1 MGKALER
8 ADCGQV
14 SVDVLSERDE
24 SKNGCVYSILLRQ
37 RDSSGTTSRAV
48 FQVTVLPNQKLWRF
62 GTLQLSRSS
71 ATVREVSWCPNWLPC
86 CWHSTASTVQSR
98 RGPLLQSH
106 GRNKLMQIHVDPLSP
121 EAHTLKL

>member
-71 ATVREVSWCPNWLPC
+71 ATVREVSWCPRVHRACGPIGFLAVGIRPLRRC
-86 CWHSTASTVQSR
+86 SR
-98 RGPLLQSH
+98 AGARFFNPMAGI
-106 GRNKLMQIHVDPLSP
+106 N
-121 EAHTLKL
+121 